1 MASKLETIPEIQPL
15 DIYVES
21 HHDLEEL
28 HEKMNYICNQ
38 TAHEFY
44 KLTCQSLKV
53 SDILGKNFNKSYLNN
68 NFDEQELIEEQIDTL
83 IYQYSKIKKNL
94 RDGRDIRL
102 YIEKKK
108 QQKSNELRYAR
119 NLLAHFGIE
128 NLSHDN

>member
-1 MASKLETIPEIQPL
+1 MASKLETMPEIQPL

-53 SDILGKNFNKSYLNN
+53 SDILEKNFTPFN
-68 NFDEQELIEEQIDTL
+68 I
-83 IYQYSKIKKNL
+83 
-94 RDGRDIRL
+94 
-102 YIEKKK
+102 
-108 QQKSNELRYAR
+108 SNA
-119 NLLAHFGIE
+119 
-128 NLSHDN
+128 